1 MTATKV
7 ARPSNR
13 VVQRVLTDG
22 EYVVNHSLILEEG
35 CPAAVRFDVWRIANG
50 VVAEHWADEER
61 WSPGSANCHTQID
74 GTLSVDHSQDKEQ
87 TRKIATA
94 TVRPALRAQPSK
106 IKRLFRPPR
115 QTSQGRQTTF

>member
-35 CPAAVRFDVWRIANG
+35 GPAAVRFDVWRIANG
-50 VVAEHWADEER
+50 VVAEHAER
-61 WSPGSANCHTQID
+61 
-74 GTLSVDHSQDKEQ
+74 
-87 TRKIATA
+87 
-94 TVRPALRAQPSK
+94 
-106 IKRLFRPPR
+106 
-115 QTSQGRQTTF
+115 

>member
-22 EYVVNHSLILEEG
+22 EYVVNHSLILERVARRLSVLTCG
-35 CPAAVRFDVWRIANG
+35 ASQMVWW
-50 VVAEHWADEER
+50 AEHWADEER
-61 WSPGSANCHTQID
+61 WSPGSANGHTQID

-87 TRKIATA
+87 NPQDCHRDGADH
-94 TVRPALRAQPSK
+94 PC
-106 IKRLFRPPR
+106 
-115 QTSQGRQTTF
+115 

>member
-1 MTATKV
+1 MGDRSPVSGVPWLVEPERCWRTTAGEGPMWRITASPIDQTRRRFMTATKV

-35 CPAAVRFDVWRIANG
+35 GPAAVRFDVWRIANG

-61 WSPGSANCHTQID
+61 W
-74 GTLSVDHSQDKEQ
+74 
-87 TRKIATA
+87 
-94 TVRPALRAQPSK
+94 
-106 IKRLFRPPR
+106 
-115 QTSQGRQTTF
+115 